1 MTHSWNILSTLVLRS
16 AGFPWQLVES
26 LRYQHGA
33 ELVADIIDLEHQ
45 ARALAQT
52 LPGARLSRGDQ
63 SKLRTLRPL
72 VARGDNLPAQWL
84 TQWNKL
90 TSELAEKHEQLAQ
103 TITADAAAVD
113 RAFAALRSDERVGEA
128 IACSSPPAYRDL
140 SRGVK
145 GARIRRQL
153 ASYAQRFGAKSETM
167 SFFGPINYAD
177 LAPLEPN
184 ESTLTWLG
192 HRVIRDR
199 EAHTAAR
206 VLHAINQAINDDDD
220 LLSDAIPR
228 RKTLLGKVSGI
239 AVLVDGCRTVRDIAR
254 DSAVPLSEVLD
265 QVRTGLRSGRLT
277 HDLVPPSTLLDP
289 WGWLEDRLSQRAA
302 AGHPS
307 EAHRTVTKVR
317 ELLAAYPSAP
327 AQAKLALQNELDSM
341 IESGRASDDRFYN
354 DRVVVHE
361 AAVGTTEA
369 TLRGDLAAD
378 LLDVVAPA
386 LDLLA
391 YQADLTRESTNRAL
405 AARLGN
411 RVVPLATALRE
422 VGDLTVRTADW
433 LTDVITAALQNTD
446 PDTVAVD
453 LAEHIDLP
461 PAPRDPILCSIDMLP
476 ATADLARY
484 RRGST
489 PLVLGDIHDAA
500 LLTPWALRF
509 HPDSRRA
516 LLDRDTAIEAA
527 LGTQT
532 AVNVIP
538 RRSTGLPPL
547 EFPGLVL
554 ELGGTAADPTRAR
567 IGLDALQVR
576 SDGAQAILVDRTDPE
591 RPLLFH
597 NGELDSGLHTALA
610 LPRIRRAVLP
620 DLPHVPR
627 LTWRNAVLSRR
638 TWKLPSAEIPQP
650 NAKIGESSRLLATAR
665 MCADRK
671 LPTRFFAKSPAER
684 KPVFID
690 TATPSLLDALTRLAA
705 TSETLTVSEVLP
717 TPEQAWLRD
726 GELRFAAEL
735 RCVYLRKG
743 ANQR

>member
-1 MTHSWNILSTLVLRS
+1 MTQSWNILSTLVLRS

-26 LRYQHGA
+26 LRYHHSA
-33 ELVADIIDLEHQ
+33 DLVADIIDLEHH
-45 ARALAQT
+45 ASALAQT
-52 LPGARLSRGDQ
+52 LRGVRLSRGDQ
-63 SKLRTLRPL
+63 SKLRTFRPL
-72 VARGDNLPAQWL
+72 AARGDTFPEQWL

-90 TSELAEKHEQLAQ
+90 TSVLAEKHEQLGAA
-103 TITADAAAVD
+103 TAADTTAVD
-113 RAFAALRSDERVGEA
+113 LAFTALRADERVAEA

-153 ASYAQRFGAKSETM
+153 ASYAQRLGAKSETM

-177 LAPLEPN
+177 LAPHEPG

-206 VLHAINQAINDDDD
+206 VLQAINQAINDDDE
-220 LLSDAIPR
+220 LLAGATPR
-228 RKTLLGKVSGI
+228 RKTMLGKASGI
-239 AVLVDGCRTVRDIAR
+239 LALVDGHRTVRDIAR
-254 DSAVPLSEVLD
+254 DAALPLDDVLD
-265 QVRTGLRSGRLT
+265 QVRTGVGSGRLT

-289 WGWLEDRLSQRAA
+289 WGWLDDRLSQCTA

-307 EAHRTVTKVR
+307 RAHSIVTTVR
-317 ELLAAYPSAP
+317 ELLTAYPSAP

-361 AAVGTTEA
+361 AAVGTTAA

-422 VGDLTVRTADW
+422 VGDLTVHTADW
-433 LTDVITAALQNTD
+433 LTAAITAALHNTD

-453 LAEHIDLP
+453 LAEHLDIP
-461 PAPRDPILCSIDMLP
+461 PVPRNPVLCSIDVLP
-476 ATADLARY
+476 AVADLARY
-484 RRGST
+484 RPGST

-509 HPDSRRA
+509 HPDSARA
-516 LLDRDTAIEAA
+516 LLERDTAIEQA
-527 LGTQT
+527 LGNQT

-620 DLPHVPR
+620 DLSYVPR

-638 TWKLPSAEIPQP
+638 VWKLPSDAVPQP

-665 MCADRK
+665 LCADRK

-684 KPVFID
+684 KPIFVD

-705 TSETLTVSEVLP
+705 TAETLTVSEVLP
-717 TPEQAWLRD
+717 APEDAWLRD

-743 ANQR
+743 ANQI

>member
-26 LRYQHGA
+26 LRYHHSG
-33 ELVADIIDLEHQ
+33 ELVAEIIDLEDH
-45 ARALAQT
+45 ARTLAEN
-52 LPGARLSRGDQ
+52 LPGVRLSRGDR

-72 VARGDNLPAQWL
+72 ASREDNFPEQWL
-84 TQWNKL
+84 TEWNKQ
-90 TSELAEKHEQLAQ
+90 TSALADKHEHLAEA
-103 TITADAAAVD
+103 ITVDAAAVD
-113 RAFAALRSDERVGEA
+113 QAFAALRSDERVGEA

-140 SRGVK
+140 SRGAK

-184 ESTLTWLG
+184 QSTVTWRG

-206 VLHAINQAINDDDD
+206 VLHAINHIIDADDD

-228 RKTLLGKVSGI
+228 RKTLLGKVSGFSI
-239 AVLVDGCRTVRDIAR
+239 LVDGCRTVREIAH
-254 DSAVPLSEVLD
+254 DEAVPLSAALD
-265 QVRTGLRSGRLT
+265 HVRAGLRSGRLI
-277 HDLVPPSTLLDP
+277 HDLTPPSTLLDP
-289 WGWLEDRLSQRAA
+289 WGWLEHRLAQRTA
-302 AGHPS
+302 AGDPS
-307 EAHRTVTKVR
+307 DAHQTVTKVR
-317 ELLAAYPSAP
+317 ELLTAYPSAP
-327 AQAKLALQNELDSM
+327 AQTKLALQNDLDSM
-341 IESGRASDDRFYN
+341 IESSRASGDRFYN

-361 AAVGTTEA
+361 AAVGTAEA

-378 LLDVVAPA
+378 LLKVVAPA

-391 YQADLTRESTNRAL
+391 YQADLTRESTNREL

-422 VGDLTVRTADW
+422 AGDLTVQTADW
-433 LTDVITAALQNTD
+433 LTDNITAALQNID
-446 PDTVAVD
+446 PDTAVVD
-453 LAEHIDLP
+453 LAEYLDIP
-461 PAPRDPILCSIDMLP
+461 PAPRDPVLCSIDMLP
-476 ATADLARY
+476 ATADLACY
-484 RRGST
+484 RPGST

-509 HPDSRRA
+509 HPDSEHI
-516 LLDRDTAIEAA
+516 LLDRDAAIEVA

-554 ELGGTAADPTRAR
+554 ELGGTAADPTRGR
-567 IGLDALQVR
+567 IGLDALQVH
-576 SDGAQAILVDRTDPE
+576 SDGEQAILVDRADPE
-591 RPLLFH
+591 RSLLFH

-610 LPRIRRAVLP
+610 LPRIRRPVLP

-650 NAKIGESSRLLATAR
+650 NTKIGETSRLLAVAR
-665 MCADRK
+665 MCATRN

-684 KPVFID
+684 KPIFVD

-717 TPEQAWLRD
+717 TPEEAWLRD

-735 RCVYLRKG
+735 RCVYVRKG
-743 ANQR
+743 ANQV